1 MQIRKLPDLSEVA
14 VVSDFVFDAH
24 NADLTELIKRYR
36 GTVVTDGGSTV
47 IAWQKSI
54 YHFGG
59 LTREVPI
66 VITLKLGGDGCVAS
80 LDIDRRSNGSQ
91 GARCSFPCLEQCIG
105 SKLVGR
111 KIADIL
117 ELFQSAADAKCLH
130 IYEILAGAASFCAH
144 LEGLGQTEGSEQ
156 ELFTITPT
164 KTGLLVDATH
174 EVLGK
179 KSETELVVR
188 YENAPV
194 LNKFNLPESLSGS
207 VLVRF
212 DGAAVRTE
220 KLDAD
225 SFEMIYAQ
233 LNRLASRCYNLE
245 KKRFG
250 LSGRVKFSNCP
261 SMSGLLL
268 LAMSHQ
274 ALKGTV
280 GRAIEVE
287 RILHYLQTGY
297 HANPCKGF
305 GG

>member
-1 MQIRKLPDLSEVA
+1 MQIKRLPDLDKIDVL
-14 VVSDFVFDAH
+14 SDFVFNAH
-24 NADLTELIKRYR
+24 NADLSEVIKRYR

-47 IAWQKSI
+47 VAWQKSI

-66 VITLKLGGDGCVAS
+66 VITLKTDTDGRIAS

-91 GARCSFPCLEQCIG
+91 GARCSFSCLEQCIG

-111 KIADIL
+111 QISDIP
-117 ELFQSAADAKCLH
+117 ELFRSAADTKCLH

-144 LEGLGQTEGSEQ
+144 LEGLGLHEGAEQ
-156 ELFTITPT
+156 ELVSITPT

-179 KSETELVVR
+179 ASETELVVR

-194 LNKFNLPESLSGS
+194 LNKFNLPESVSGS

-225 SFEMIYAQ
+225 SFEKLYAQ
-233 LNRLASRCYNLE
+233 LNRLATRCYNLE
-245 KKRFG
+245 KKRFS
-250 LSGRVKFSNCP
+250 LSGRIKFSSCP

-274 ALKGTV
+274 MLRGTV
-280 GRAIEVE
+280 SRALEVE

-297 HANPCKGF
+297 NGNPCKGF

>member
-1 MQIRKLPDLSEVA
+1 MQIKKLPDLNTVA
-14 VVSDFVFDAH
+14 VLSDFVFDAH
-24 NADLTELIKRYR
+24 NADLSELIKRYR
-36 GTVVTDGGSTV
+36 GTLVTDGGSTV
-47 IAWQKSI
+47 TAWQKSI

-66 VITLKLGGDGCVAS
+66 VITLKIGGDGCIAS

-105 SKLVGR
+105 SKLIGK
-111 KIADIL
+111 KISDIP
-117 ELFQSAADAKCLH
+117 ELFQSAADTKCLH

-144 LEGLGQTEGSEQ
+144 LEGLGLHDGSEQ
-156 ELFTITPT
+156 ELFAITPT

-174 EVLGK
+174 EVLGEQ
-179 KSETELVVR
+179 SETELVVR

-194 LNKFNLPESLSGS
+194 LNKFNLPESVSGS
-207 VLVRF
+207 VLVRL

-220 KLDAD
+220 KLNAD